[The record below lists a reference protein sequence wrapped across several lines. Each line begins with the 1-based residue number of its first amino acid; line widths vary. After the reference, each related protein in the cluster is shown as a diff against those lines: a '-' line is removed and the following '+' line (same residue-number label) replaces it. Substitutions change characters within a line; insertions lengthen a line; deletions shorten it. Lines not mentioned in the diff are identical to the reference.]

1 MRRRYFFIVLTI
13 IWMAVIFAF
22 SAQDGERSNR
32 TSMAVGE
39 AVGEVK
45 HHDFNEWDTAK
56 KNAYIE
62 DVNKPIR
69 KTAHFLE
76 YAILGVLCLGSLYK
90 THETTF
96 CKAAISLGICVI
108 YSITDELHQ
117 LISIGRAC
125 KVTDILIDSSGALVG
140 IVIGLALIYVVEV
153 HAK

>member
-22 SAQDGERSNR
+22 SAQDGASSNR

-76 YAILGVLCLGSLYK
+76 YAILGVLCFGSLYK
-90 THETTF
+90 SRETILF
-96 CKAAISLGICVI
+96 RAAISLGICVI
-108 YSITDELHQ
+108 YSVSDELHQ
-117 LISIGRAC
+117 LISVGRAC

-140 IVIGLALIYVVEV
+140 IVIGVALVYMVEA

>member
-45 HHDFNEWDTAK
+45 HPDFNEWDMAER
-56 KNAYIE
+56 NAYIE

-69 KTAHFLE
+69 ICNFRSV
-76 YAILGVLCLGSLYK
+76 VLRK
-90 THETTF
+90 F
-96 CKAAISLGICVI
+96 I
-108 YSITDELHQ
+108 
-117 LISIGRAC
+117 
-125 KVTDILIDSSGALVG
+125 
-140 IVIGLALIYVVEV
+140 
-153 HAK
+153 